1 MDQQTLDT
9 LALRLTKLL
18 FVPLEAS
25 GRHVHLTAQQAKTLF
40 GHPLTPKRPLSQPGQ
55 FLANGRLTIVG
66 EKGEFTNVAVLG
78 PERKEAQVEISL
90 TDGRTLGVTPPVRMS
105 GDTRDTPG
113 ITLKGPLGSITLPHG
128 VIAARRHIHLSPE
141 EAAHFGVTDGQNVS
155 LQTFTQRPA
164 VFQDVTVRVH
174 PQFRAAVHLDFDE
187 ANACGLGR
195 HSLGRI
201 LP

>member
-25 GRHVHLTAQQAKTLF
+25 GRHVHLTAQQTKTLF

-55 FLANGRLTIVG
+55 FLANERLTIVG

-128 VIAARRHIHLSPE
+128 VIAARRHIHLSPG

-187 ANACGLGR
+187 ANACGLGK

>member
-55 FLANGRLTIVG
+55 FLANERLTIVG

-187 ANACGLGR
+187 ANACGLGP

>member
-55 FLANGRLTIVG
+55 FLSNERLTIVG

-90 TDGRTLGVTPPVRMS
+90 TDGRALGIDPPVRMS

-113 ITLKGPLGSITLPHG
+113 ITLKGPLGTIALPHG
-128 VIAARRHIHLSPE
+128 VIAAQRHIHLSPE

-155 LQTFTQRPA
+155 LQTFTERPA
-164 VFQDVTVRVH
+164 VFQDVTVRVN

-187 ANACGLGR
+187 ANACGLG
-195 HSLGRI
+195 HQSLGRI

>member
-40 GHPLTPKRPLSQPGQ
+40 GHPLTPTRPLSQPGQ
-55 FLANGRLTIVG
+55 FLANERLTIVG

-187 ANACGLGR
+187 ANASGLGR
-195 HSLGRI
+195 HSLGKI

>member
-55 FLANGRLTIVG
+55 FLANERLTIVG

-90 TDGRTLGVTPPVRMS
+90 TDGRALGIDPPVRMS

-113 ITLKGPLGSITLPHG
+113 ITLKGPLGSIPLPYG

>member
-1 MDQQTLDT
+1 MDQQTLDA

-25 GRHVHLTAQQAKTLF
+25 GRHVHLTADQAKALF

-55 FLANGRLTIVG
+55 FLANERLTLVG

-113 ITLKGPLGSITLPHG
+113 ITLKGALGSLTLPHG
-128 VIAARRHIHLSPE
+128 VIAAQRHIHLSPE

-187 ANACGLGR
+187 ANACGLGK